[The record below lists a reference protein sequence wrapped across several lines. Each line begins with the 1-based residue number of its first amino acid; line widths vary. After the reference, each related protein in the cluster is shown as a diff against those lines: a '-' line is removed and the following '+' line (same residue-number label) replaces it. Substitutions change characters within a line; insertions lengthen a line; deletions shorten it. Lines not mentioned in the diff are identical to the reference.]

1 MTAPRPSDDSLGAPA
16 PGDGATGAHG
26 AAGASGTTG
35 AHGAAG
41 AYGTTGARGA
51 VEQDEL
57 EIRLADGEH
66 AGEVVAV
73 GHRTWPPTYE
83 PIAGADYVSMGLAKW
98 WTPDVVTTS
107 IRQGRTLVA
116 VDGAEVVGVA
126 TFGVQDDA
134 LALWKL
140 YVLPDHHGH
149 GIGSRLLDAVVAR
162 SLELGVDRIVLS
174 HIEGNRGAARFYAA
188 HGFTETHRE
197 SGGSGLPVSVWM
209 ERRLTAPHAD
219 GSDAGD
225 RA

>member
-1 MTAPRPSDDSLGAPA
+1 MTAPRPSDDSLGAGA
-16 PGDGATGAHG
+16 PGDGA
-26 AAGASGTTG
+26 AGP
-35 AHGAAG
+35 H
-41 AYGTTGARGA
+41 GA
-51 VEQDEL
+51 VEQDDL
-57 EIRLADGEH
+57 EIRLADGDDLS
-66 AGEVVAV
+66 GVLLV
-73 GHRTWPPTYE
+73 GHRTWPATYE
-83 PIAGADYVSMGLAKW
+83 PIAGPEYVVMGLAKW

-126 TFGVQDDA
+126 TFGVQDGA

-174 HIEGNRGAARFYAA
+174 HIEGNRQAARFYAA
-188 HGFTETHRE
+188 RGFTETHRE

-225 RA
+225 RS

>member
-1 MTAPRPSDDSLGAPA
+1 MTTPRPSDDSN
-16 PGDGATGAHG
+16 GAHG
-26 AAGASGTTG
+26 A
-35 AHGAAG
+35 
-41 AYGTTGARGA
+41 
-51 VEQDEL
+51 VEEDDL
-57 EIRLADGEH
+57 EIRLADGDDLS
-66 AGEVVAV
+66 GVLSV

-83 PIAGADYVSMGLAKW
+83 PIAGAEYVSMGLAKW

-140 YVLPDHHGH
+140 YVLPDHHGR
-149 GIGSRLLDAVVAR
+149 GIGSRLLDAVLDRAH
-162 SLELGVDRIVLS
+162 ELGVERVVLS
-174 HIEGNRGAARFYAA
+174 HIVGNRQAARFYAA
-188 HGFTETHRE
+188 RGFTETHRE

-209 ERRLTAPHAD
+209 ERRLTAPPAG

>member
-16 PGDGATGAHG
+16 PGDGA
-26 AAGASGTTG
+26 AGASGTTG

-41 AYGTTGARGA
+41 ASRTTGAHGA

-57 EIRLADGEH
+57 EIRLADGDDLS
-66 AGEVVAV
+66 GVLSV
-73 GHRTWPPTYE
+73 GHRTWPATYE
-83 PIAGADYVSMGLAKW
+83 PIAGPEYVSMGLAKW

-126 TFGVQDDA
+126 TFGVRDGA

-149 GIGSRLLDAVVAR
+149 GIGSRLLDAVVDR

-174 HIEGNRGAARFYAA
+174 HIEGNRQAARFYAA
-188 HGFTETHRE
+188 RGFTETHRE
-197 SGGSGLPVSVWM
+197 SGGSGLPVTVWM
-209 ERRLTAPHAD
+209 ERRLRAPQAD
-219 GSDAGD
+219 GSHAGD